1 MDTLFSLK
9 VFRQVVECG
18 SFTRAA
24 AQLNISTAMAS
35 KHVRHLEQSIQA
47 KLLHRNS
54 RHLHLTE
61 AGEQYYRECSYALDT
76 LHHAA
81 AKAAQ
86 GTDQPQGELRITVP
100 IWFANQLFAQWI
112 SEYCQRYPAVHPN
125 ISLDNKHNN
134 LIADGFDLALR
145 VSDTPAP
152 SLIVKPLADIHF
164 QFVASPTYLA
174 HHRLPQTPEDL
185 LAHHIILP
193 TYTDMSQLSF
203 HKAGQNTILHLQS
216 ASSSNNTLMIYQLVL
231 AGTGIACLPTWL
243 LQNDLANGK
252 LHPLLPDYHIR
263 TVTLYAAYVDRA
275 YLSAKVRSFIDFLS
289 EKIQQLNKNA

>member
-24 AQLNISTAMAS
+24 EQLNISNAMAS

-47 KLLHRNS
+47 KLLHRNN
-54 RHLHLTE
+54 RNLHLTE
-61 AGEQYYRECSYALDT
+61 AGEHYYRECSYALDT
-76 LHHAA
+76 LHNAA

-86 GTDQPQGELRITVP
+86 GTDQPQGELRLTMP
-100 IWFANQLFAQWI
+100 LWFANQLFAQWM
-112 SEYCQRYPAVHPN
+112 SEYCQRYPAVKLN

-145 VSDTPAP
+145 VSETPAP
-152 SLIVKPLADIHF
+152 SLIVKPLADIQF
-164 QFVASPTYLA
+164 QFVASPAYLA
-174 HHRLPQTPEDL
+174 RYSQPYLPEDL
-185 LAHHIILP
+185 LNHHIILP

-203 HKAGQNTILHLQS
+203 QKAEQTITLHLSS
-216 ASSSNNTLMIYQLVL
+216 AMSSNNTLMIYQLIL
-231 AGTGIACLPTWL
+231 AGAGVGCLPTWL
-243 LQNDLANGK
+243 LQNDLAAGK
-252 LHPLLPDYHIR
+252 LVVLLPEYHIR

-289 EKIQQLNKNA
+289 EKIQQFNKNA